1 MRPFPLSD
9 QASGLRRIFERR
21 PVRWSLVVQP
31 AVRTAGQASAIARRA
46 REIAER
52 MGPASPTATLIIDG
66 ARSQVAHAFG
76 LKARYDLDHAIEG
89 DCDLGEAVLA
99 VPSASLWVLPAA
111 RAVDRACGEEG
122 QVARVTQA
130 IESVGARMQHI
141 VLTLPPTRL
150 AFLRRIREIAALRQA
165 LIPMDSSPDAGTAA
179 LAAIRQTM
187 SDTEIAAFRLLF
199 SGMGKAAAGRLLSG
213 TAAIARRHFGATV
226 SAAEPVEDLW
236 PAEMPAQPAGDRP
249 PLVETVL

>member
-1 MRPFPLSD
+1 M
-9 QASGLRRIFERR
+9 A
-21 PVRWSLVVQP
+21 P
-31 AVRTAGQASAIARRA
+31 AGA
-46 REIAER
+46 
-52 MGPASPTATLIIDG
+52 TATLIIDG

-76 LKARYDLDHAIEG
+76 LKARYDLDHALER
-89 DCDLGEAVLA
+89 DCDIGEAILA
-99 VPSASLWVLPAA
+99 VPNASLWVLPAA
-111 RAVDRACGEEG
+111 RAIDRAGEDEG
-122 QVARVTQA
+122 QAARVTQA
-130 IESVGARMQHI
+130 IESVGARVQHI

-150 AFLRRIREIAALRQA
+150 AFLRRIRELAALRQA

-187 SDTEIAAFRLLF
+187 SETEIAAFHLLF

-226 SAAEPVEDLW
+226 SAAEPVEELW
-236 PAEMPAQPAGDRP
+236 RAEIPAQPAGDRL

>member
-1 MRPFPLSD
+1 MF
-9 QASGLRRIFERR
+9 GRR
-21 PVRWSLVVQP
+21 PARWSLVIQP
-31 AVRTAGQASAIARRA
+31 AGRTAGQAAAIARRA
-46 REIAER
+46 QEISER
-52 MGPASPTATLIIDG
+52 MGPAGPTATLIVDG

-76 LKARYDLDHAIEG
+76 LKARYDLDHALEG
-89 DCDLGEAVLA
+89 DCDLGDAVLA
-99 VPSASLWVLPAA
+99 VPATSLWVLPAA
-111 RAVDRACGEEG
+111 RAIDRACGEEG
-122 QVARVTQA
+122 QAPRITQA
-130 IESVGARMQHI
+130 IESVGARVQHI

-150 AFLRRIREIAALRQA
+150 AFLRRVGELAALRQA

-187 SDTEIAAFRLLF
+187 SDTEIATFRLLF

-236 PAEMPAQPAGDRP
+236 RAETPAQPAANRP
-249 PLVETVL
+249 PLVETVI